1 MPGSGAP
8 AAVCVAPQAAAAAG
22 RVRRAGLGAG
32 LAPAGPGHRGG
43 RQQRRGNGT
52 VVATASRCQEATV
65 YQPYPQAYPPEGPG
79 GPPQPA
85 EPPRPVRTAVT
96 LMYVGA
102 ALSAVSFIL
111 TLVTVGSLRSAV
123 RASAPGLS
131 PAQVNAAVTLGLVF
145 VGFFGLL
152 GIALWL
158 WMAWANRR
166 GRNWARVTST
176 VFFGLDTLGLLAAIA
191 RPHTIVGLLLTL
203 LIWLAGLGAIIL
215 LWGRESS
222 AYFQAVSSARQLR

>member
-1 MPGSGAP
+1 MARRG
-8 AAVCVAPQAAAAAG
+8 AAG
-22 RVRRAGLGAG
+22 RSPGAWHLLRSHRSTVGAGCVSRARLGAG

-123 RASAPGLS
+123 R
-131 PAQVNAAVTLGLVF
+131 
-145 VGFFGLL
+145 
-152 GIALWL
+152 
-158 WMAWANRR
+158 
-166 GRNWARVTST
+166 
-176 VFFGLDTLGLLAAIA
+176 
-191 RPHTIVGLLLTL
+191 
-203 LIWLAGLGAIIL
+203 
-215 LWGRESS
+215 
-222 AYFQAVSSARQLR
+222 